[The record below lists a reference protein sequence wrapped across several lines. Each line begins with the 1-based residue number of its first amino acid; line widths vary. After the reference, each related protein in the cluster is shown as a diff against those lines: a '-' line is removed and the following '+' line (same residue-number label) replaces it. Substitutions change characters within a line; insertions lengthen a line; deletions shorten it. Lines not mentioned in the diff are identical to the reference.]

1 MLKSSWIIK
10 TVFVQ
15 GNILKIN
22 RNTSI
27 SVRRQDEVI
36 VWEISPKYPEKCNLG
51 STKFISVSQMSNM
64 KFNVI
69 ITKLKTNDHKIN
81 YVRK

>member
-1 MLKSSWIIK
+1 MLKSGWIIK

-15 GNILKIN
+15 GHILKVN
-22 RNTSI
+22 GNTSI
-27 SVRRQDEVI
+27 SVRRQDDVI
-36 VWEISPKYPEKCNLG
+36 VWERSPRYPQKCNLG
-51 STKFISVSQMSNM
+51 STKFTSVSQMSNM

-69 ITKLKTNDHKIN
+69 ITKLIS